1 MNESEK
7 DTYIY
12 ESPDGGE
19 TIYRRKAGEE
29 GRVLVKGSNNIY
41 DKIQNDL
48 ESQSEISQ
56 LRQHVLNLE
65 KVYTENRQVLDIYLR
80 ERDIKR
86 ETDREVARNR

>member
-1 MNESEK
+1 MNESELNE
-7 DTYIY
+7 TYTY

-19 TIYRRKAGEE
+19 TIYRRKTGEE
-29 GRVLVKGSNNIY
+29 GRVLVKGTNNIY

-65 KVYTENRQVLDIYLR
+65 M
-80 ERDIKR
+80 
-86 ETDREVARNR
+86 